1 MHSRILIGLAL
12 VASLVQGGD
21 VGSVSLTGG
30 STGTRIRFETGA
42 ELLSRIVPTSNG
54 IRIDLLGATSTLKG
68 IHPLEANPLFAEVR
82 CSPVLTSQARLTR
95 FEFVVKPGVNVPAI
109 LHREWNG
116 RDLDFILDR
125 KPVAKPFS
133 TVWTGSPVATATMAS
148 LETSAN
154 LLEARVSAQG
164 DLETIHLL
172 FSEAPA
178 KALLSGSGTK
188 FQVGLGKARITSRLS
203 GLGGSGL
210 IVSGLAS
217 GKKNGE
223 TALGISLS
231 SAPRSI
237 LLSRAGAVVEIR
249 IVRSAPIEGVVTWS
263 SKSGKAQ
270 QLIRATLPADEVASL
285 GGAAKGAPT
294 SGATF
299 TPEGSQAAFNAQA
312 EASSVSAG
320 ATGNVAEA
328 ERLEAERR
336 KSREFVMEQERQA
349 DAKQTVQDEKN
360 RVVYNTF
367 GIRDPFIPLEPD
379 DVEGG
384 LNIDQMKVVGIIYS
398 TSHPMAVLEHVTQ
411 SGLSVALR
419 EGDAIQNGRVLQ
431 ILRDRVVFVLEEFG
445 VTRQFTLKLQV
456 PKGEKS

>member
-12 VASLVQGGD
+12 VASLVQGGE

-30 STGTRIRFETGA
+30 ASGTRIRFETGA
-42 ELLSRIVPTSNG
+42 ELLSRIVPTSTG

-68 IHPLEANPLFAEVR
+68 IHPLEGNPLFEEVR
-82 CSPVLTSQARLTR
+82 CAPVLTSQARLTR
-95 FEFVVKPGVNVPAI
+95 FEFVVKPGVGVPTI

-125 KPVAKPFS
+125 KPVSKPFAV
-133 TVWTGSPVATATMAS
+133 VWTGSQVPAATMAS

-172 FSEAPA
+172 FSEPPT
-178 KALLSGSGTK
+178 KALLSGSGSK
-188 FQVGLGKARITSRLS
+188 FQIGLGKARITSRLS

-210 IVSGLAS
+210 LLSGLTS
-217 GKKNGE
+217 TKQNGE
-223 TALGISLS
+223 TALGLALA

-237 LLSRAGAVVEIR
+237 LLSRSGAVVEIR
-249 IVRSAPIEGVVTWS
+249 IVRPAPIEGVVSWS
-263 SKSGKAQ
+263 SKTGKAQ
-270 QLIRATLPADEVASL
+270 QLIRSSLPADEVASL
-285 GGAAKGAPT
+285 GGASKGSPST
-294 SGATF
+294 GATF
-299 TPEGSQAAFNAQA
+299 TPEGSQAAFNAQV
-312 EASSVSAG
+312 EASNVATGS
-320 ATGNVAEA
+320 TGNVVEA

-336 KSREFVMEQERQA
+336 KSREFVLEQERQA

-398 TSHPMAVLEHVTQ
+398 TTRPMAVLEHVTQ